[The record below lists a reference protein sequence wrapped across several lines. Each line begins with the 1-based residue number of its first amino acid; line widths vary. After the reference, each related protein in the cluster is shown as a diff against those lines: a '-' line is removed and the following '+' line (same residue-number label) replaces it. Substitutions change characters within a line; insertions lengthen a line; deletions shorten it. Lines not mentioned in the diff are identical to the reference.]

1 MPLTELRGLDL
12 QIGFFT
18 YRQIKAATNNFNA
31 AKKIGEGGL
40 GSVYK
45 VSDSYLSII
54 ECVCVCV
61 CVSSFAFYSPSDPWD
76 LETFIMKYI
85 PENIYFSIPNAGYSI
100 RWYYNCS

>member
-1 MPLTELRGLDL
+1 MQPTSSLMPLTELRGLDL

-40 GSVYK
+40 GSVHK

-61 CVSSFAFYSPSDPWD
+61 FHLLPFILLLI
-76 LETFIMKYI
+76 LEICRHI
-85 PENIYFSIPNAGYSI
+85 L
-100 RWYYNCS
+100 